1 MPLRE
6 AVVEAGRARLRPI
19 VMNSITTMLA
29 ITPMMLGFGQGTALQ
44 APLAIAIFG
53 GLFTS
58 TALTLVVIPVVY
70 ETLDDVRDRV
80 LRVAGAGR
88 GGATAATA
96 AAHAAASAGHAAGA
110 PPVRP
115 APTAA
120 LAELGTATADRDG
133 ATP

>member
-1 MPLRE
+1 
-6 AVVEAGRARLRPI
+6 
-19 VMNSITTMLA
+19 
-29 ITPMMLGFGQGTALQ
+29 MLGFGQGTALQ

-80 LRVAGAGR
+80 LQFVGGAGAR
-88 GGATAATA
+88 EAVDNAMAAHLDG
-96 AAHAAASAGHAAGA
+96 AAHATSAAQHGSTAQPAAA
-110 PPVRP
+110 PTVHP

-120 LAELGTATADRDG
+120 LAELGTAKADRDG
-133 ATP
+133 AAP